1 MSVVPPVEADSRQ
14 QVESLNRRAHAL
26 RHRDARAALALSQ
39 QARAMALRL
48 DDQRGLAY
56 ALLRASLCQSIL
68 GGDAPQV
75 QSLLEQS
82 LGLMRSL
89 GDRAGEAEALNHAGN
104 QRLDRHEHAA
114 ALGFYQASLA
124 LREALGDADAQ
135 AASLNN
141 IALVHRR
148 CGDLADALQVLY
160 RAEDL
165 ARQGRDAHALAYVL
179 SNLGKLLAE
188 LGEGADG
195 ELRLNEALA
204 LVRQTEDR
212 ALESTLLLSL
222 ARLHLEA
229 AEPGPALPLLREAF
243 DLSLATGNQGDQAQA
258 LLALGEVQLALQ
270 QPGAARPLLDE
281 ALALALQRGDQD
293 LAARALLAL
302 AAAGH
307 DGHDSPAVASDP
319 MSRLRAALAHAG
331 AAQSLPLMAHVH
343 DRLSH
348 QAERD
353 GDLAGA
359 LRHSREHQ
367 ACMARL
373 QGAQAQRRLRA
384 VIAGRAVASGLAEA
398 RHSAQGREQLL
409 AELQAQAELLQ
420 QLAREDGLTGLANR
434 RWLDLQCRHEIERA
448 QRFGHP
454 LTLAMVDIDHFKR
467 INDGHSHAVGDAVL
481 CRVARLLR
489 EGCRA
494 SDGVGRYGG
503 EEFLLILVETSAAQ
517 ALQRAEQ
524 LRQRIAGHDWAA
536 LQAGLGP
543 VTVSIGLAEL
553 AAGDAPA
560 ALLQRADQ
568 RLYQAKHGGRNRVCG

>member
-1 MSVVPPVEADSRQ
+1 MSVVPSVEADSRL

-26 RHRDARAALALSQ
+26 RHSDARTALALSL

-68 GGDAPQV
+68 GGDGPEV
-75 QSLLEQS
+75 QSLLEQA

-89 GDRAGEAEALNHAGN
+89 GDKAGEAEALNHAGN
-104 QRLDRHEHAA
+104 QRLGHHDHAA

-148 CGDLADALQVLY
+148 SGDLADALQVLY

-165 ARQGRDAHALAYVL
+165 ARQGGDPQALTYVL
-179 SNLGKLLAE
+179 SNLGRLLAE
-188 LGEGADG
+188 LGEIADG
-195 ELRLNEALA
+195 EQRLNEALA

-222 ARLHLEA
+222 ARLHQEA
-229 AEPGPALPLLREAF
+229 EQAEVALPLLRQAF
-243 DLSLATGNQGDQAQA
+243 DLTLATGNQGDQAQV
-258 LLALGEVQLALQ
+258 LLALGEVQLALRQ
-270 QPGAARPLLDE
+270 HSAARPLLDE
-281 ALALALQRGDQD
+281 ALALAQQRGDQD

-302 AAAGH
+302 AGAGPDVH
-307 DGHDSPAVASDP
+307 DEPGHRP
-319 MSRLRAALAHAG
+319 MNRLHAALAHAE
-331 AAQSLPLMAHVH
+331 AAQALPLLAHVH
-343 DRLSH
+343 ERLSR
-348 QAERD
+348 QAEAE
-353 GDLAGA
+353 GDLATA

-384 VIAGRAVASGLAEA
+384 VVAGRAVASGLAEA
-398 RHSAQGREQLL
+398 RHSAQSREQLL

-448 QRFGHP
+448 QRFGHS
-454 LTLAMVDIDHFKR
+454 LTLAMVDIDHFKLV
-467 INDGHSHAVGDAVL
+467 NDQHSHAVGDAVL

-503 EEFLLILVETSAAQ
+503 EEFLLILVETSAEQ

-524 LRQRIAGHDWAA
+524 LRQRIAAHDWAA
-536 LQAGLGP
+536 MHPGLAP
-543 VTVSIGLAEL
+543 ITASIGLAEL
-553 AAGDAPA
+553 AAGDGPA
-560 ALLQRADQ
+560 ALLQRADEC
-568 RLYQAKHGGRNRVCG
+568 LYRAKRAGRNQVCG